1 MRLTGW
7 LVLILCLPAAV
18 AFAAADVSEKS
29 IVSVAVVAPSNE
41 EHFAWAAATRLQL
54 SAKERG
60 IDMAV
65 STAPVTDSPT
75 PLPTLVIMPTRS
87 LATQVP
93 ELQILELPFFY
104 PSLGYLHDRLD
115 HVLGT
120 SLAEEARKRNWEI
133 VAYWDEGMHVMSG
146 IRRYDR
152 VGHLRAM
159 EFLITRPDP
168 VAEKQFIF
176 WEAYNRQIRPEDKE
190 AVLRECLIAS
200 RAATLQEIVRE
211 QLYRV
216 HLTVALTHHRYEGW
230 VVVAPLKRWSQLE
243 EETKVKLSAVLR
255 ETTAW
260 QREDAREREAAA
272 LAELKRRGMIVHEVD
287 AEERE
292 AFRKALPDWADLLS
306 DELDTE
312 LKRKLI
318 ELASAGAAVVPSPG
332 DPATAETLRD
342 PVPGAPAR

>member
-1 MRLTGW
+1 VHGQLDNRLGK
-7 LVLILCLPAAV
+7 LI
-18 AFAAADVSEKS
+18 
-29 IVSVAVVAPSNE
+29 
-41 EHFAWAAATRLQL
+41 
-54 SAKERG
+54 
-60 IDMAV
+60 
-65 STAPVTDSPT
+65 
-75 PLPTLVIMPTRS
+75 
-87 LATQVP
+87 
-93 ELQILELPFFY
+93 
-104 PSLGYLHDRLD
+104 
-115 HVLGT
+115 
-120 SLAEEARKRNWEI
+120 AEEAYERNWQI
-133 VAYWDEGMHVMSG
+133 VAHWSEGMHVMSG

-152 VGHLRAM
+152 VGNLRAM

-168 VAEKQFIF
+168 VAEGQFVY
-176 WEAYNRQIRPEDKE
+176 WEAYSRRIRPDDKD

-216 HLTVALTHHRYEGW
+216 HLTVALTYHRYEGW
-230 VVVAPLKRWSQLE
+230 VVVAPADRWAQLDN
-243 EETKVKLSAVLR
+243 ETKEKLVAALR
-255 ETTAW
+255 ETTVW
-260 QREDAREREAAA
+260 QRNDARQREAAA
-272 LAELKRRGMIVHEVD
+272 LAELKRRGMTIYEVD

-332 DPATAETLRD
+332 GPATAETHHD